1 MADNRDPRKKSRT
14 RRQLRTSS
22 SDRSK
27 RSKASAKDTP
37 RPTSSTDR
45 AKQQGKGSKKVTS
58 DKTRTRTGSAKVT
71 SGRGVPAPGRSDNGY
86 PPANN
91 IRPGQKG
98 GSKTGDKR
106 RSNMIKALSKNN
118 EQASKIRKAADKVES
133 NLAGKKE
140 RDARRGNPKNKIV
153 KGPKG
158 KAVRKKPVGPPSG
171 AHGPKTPPVQGPS
184 RKTPTKIGQR
194 SPNVAPKGP
203 PTTRPKPGKGGGNGL
218 RSTLIAGAATALTT
232 GALRNPVSRAKTKA
246 SNEKKAKASTSK
258 GKYNTRDADGT
269 VRSRA
274 KVGPKKVGEGKVGTI
289 AQAFDKSYAAAK
301 KAGKKTFTFKGKKY
315 STK

>member
-37 RPTSSTDR
+37 RPTSSADR
-45 AKQQGKGSKKVTS
+45 RKQQGKGSRRVTS
-58 DKTRTRTGSAKVT
+58 SADRVK
-71 SGRGVPAPGRSDNGY
+71 
-86 PPANN
+86 
-91 IRPGQKG
+91 
-98 GSKTGDKR
+98 
-106 RSNMIKALSKNN
+106 KN
-118 EQASKIRKAADKVES
+118 
-133 NLAGKKE
+133 
-140 RDARRGNPKNKIV
+140 
-153 KGPKG
+153 
-158 KAVRKKPVGPPSG
+158 PVGPPRG
-171 AHGPKTPPVQGPS
+171 AQGPKTPPVQGPS

-194 SPNVAPKGP
+194 SPNSSPKGP
-203 PTTRPKPGKGGGNGL
+203 PTTRPRNVVKPTKGKAGKGNGL
-218 RSTLIAGAATALTT
+218 RSTLVAGAATALTT